1 MLRIIQNLREP
12 QKLWRI
18 LILLGLSLL
27 VVIVF
32 AQKIDFSAI
41 DLGRHLENGRLVF
54 SQPDLLF
61 KNFYSYT
68 EPDQRFVNHHWL
80 GGVIFYV
87 VYLVGGF
94 NLLSIFNILL
104 ALAVFLSFFKLAYK
118 RAGFYLPAIISLPA
132 ILLFS
137 ERVEI
142 RPEIFSYLFLALTWL
157 IWESERFSS
166 KKKIL
171 ILLPL
176 FILWANIHI
185 YFFLGLALIGFK
197 LAEKFLWQAFDGSV
211 NSLGFKLKNAFFKIK
226 KDLLNLS
233 LLSAACFL
241 TPNTWRGFFYPFN
254 ILKNYGY
261 QIAENKSVF
270 YLQNL
275 ILNYNFSIFKLLLVV
290 LLVSL
295 IATWFF
301 YKKPRWFDLFFG
313 IFISVLALFASRN
326 LALFG
331 LVALVLI
338 SSALKRPVAL
348 LWSRLIPN
356 KYEISEKVK
365 KYLPILPGLLILG
378 VMLFLIS
385 DYQERNNFLKGSF
398 GIGLNTGQADSF
410 EFFRASGLSGPIFN
424 NYDDGSALIFGLD
437 NQEKVFV
444 DNRPEAYSVNFFT
457 NIYLPM
463 QNEATVW
470 QDILTQYNF
479 KTVYFSHTD
488 QTPWGKTFL
497 KRILA
502 DSDWQLVYFDRQ
514 YVILARKSVT
524 DAAILDKYALNEWGF
539 RGRLRELAGASNVRE
554 RFYLAALA
562 QSYGMPDLAE
572 EIYRQILLAN
582 SKNQRAIFSLAYLYS
597 ASSDRNMLFKA
608 IDYFQRGLK
617 IENKT
622 PSAYSDLAMVY
633 WNLGDYFQAEVNWRK
648 ALKINRR
655 DADALYYLPQ
665 VEDLKKRGLLP
676 RS

>member
-1 MLRIIQNLREP
+1 MLKIFQNLRDF

-18 LILLGLSLL
+18 FILLGLSLL
-27 VVIVF
+27 VIIVF
-32 AQKIDFSAI
+32 AQKIEFSAV

-54 SQPDLLF
+54 SQSDLLY

-80 GGVIFYV
+80 GGVIFYA

-104 ALAVFLSFFKLAYK
+104 ALAVFLCFFKLAYK
-118 RAGFYLPAIISLPA
+118 RAGFYLPAILSLPV

-142 RPEIFSYLFLALTWL
+142 RPEIFSYLFLALIWL
-157 IWESERFSS
+157 IWESEKLSVKR
-166 KKKIL
+166 KMLIL
-171 ILLPL
+171 IPL
-176 FILWANIHI
+176 FIIWANIHI
-185 YFFLGLALIGFK
+185 YFFLGLALLGFK
-197 LAEKFLWQAFDGSV
+197 LAEKFLWQAFDGSA
-211 NSLGFKLKNAFFKIK
+211 NSLNFKFKNAFSAIK
-226 KDLLNLS
+226 KDLLI
-233 LLSAACFL
+233 LLTLAAACFL

-261 QIAENKSVF
+261 QIAENKSIF
-270 YLQNL
+270 FLQDL
-275 ILNYNFSIFKLLLVV
+275 MLNYNFGIFKLLLAV
-290 LLVSL
+290 LLLAL

-313 IFISVLALFASRN
+313 IFIALLALFASRN

-338 SSALKRPVAL
+338 SSNLKRPLAFL
-348 LWSRLIPN
+348 GLRLIPD
-356 KYEISEKVK
+356 KPEIFEKVK
-365 KYLPILPGLLILG
+365 KYSPIITGLLIFGLM
-378 VMLFLIS
+378 VFLIS

-398 GIGLNTGQADSF
+398 GIGLGTGQEESF

-424 NYDDGSALIFGLD
+424 NYDNGSALIFGLD

-444 DNRPEAYSVNFFT
+444 DNRPEAYSVKFFT
-457 NIYLPM
+457 DIYLPM
-463 QNEATVW
+463 QNEAAAW
-470 QDILTQYNF
+470 QRALAQYNI
-479 KTVYFSHTD
+479 KTIYFSHTD

-502 DSDWQLVYFDRQ
+502 DSDWQLIYFDRQ
-514 YVILARKSVT
+514 YVILSRKSVT
-524 DAAILDKYALNEWGF
+524 EAAILDKYALNEWGF
-539 RGRLRELAGASNVRE
+539 RVRLRELAESSNVRE
-554 RFYLAALA
+554 RLYLAALA

-572 EIYRQILLAN
+572 EIYRQLLLAN
-582 SKNQRAIFSLAYLYS
+582 PKNQRAVFSLAYLYA
-597 ASSDRNMLFKA
+597 ASRDRNTLLKS
-608 IDYFQRGLK
+608 IEYFRRGLK

-633 WNLGDYFQAEVNWRK
+633 WNLGDYVQAEANWRE

-655 DADALYYLPQ
+655 DADALYYLSQ
-665 VEDLKKRGLLP
+665 VEDLKKRGRLP
-676 RS
+676 R

>member
-27 VVIVF
+27 VVIIF
-32 AQKIDFSAI
+32 AQKIEFSAI

-80 GGVIFYV
+80 GGVISYV

-118 RAGFYLPAIISLPA
+118 RAGFYLPAIISLPV

-157 IWESERFSS
+157 IWETDKLSTKCKLF
-166 KKKIL
+166 IL
-171 ILLPL
+171 VPL
-176 FILWANIHI
+176 FILWPNIHI

-197 LAEKFLWQAFDGSV
+197 LAEKFLWQAFDGSD
-211 NSLGFKLKNAFFKIK
+211 NSLGAKLRSAFFKIK
-226 KDLLNLS
+226 KDFWLLLS
-233 LLSAACFL
+233 LVAVCFL
-241 TPNTWRGFFYPFN
+241 TPNTWRGFFYPFS

-261 QIAENKSVF
+261 QIAENKSIF

-275 ILNYNFSIFKLLLVV
+275 IFNYNFSIFKLLLVV
-290 LLVSL
+290 LVLAL

-301 YKKPRWFDLFFG
+301 YKKPRWFEIFLG
-313 IFISVLALFASRN
+313 IFISTLALFASRN

-338 SSALKRPVAL
+338 SSALKRPLAF
-348 LWSRLIPN
+348 LWSRLIPD
-356 KYEISEKVK
+356 KREISEKIK

-398 GIGLNTGQADSF
+398 GIGLSTGQTDSF
-410 EFFRASGLSGPIFN
+410 EFFRASGLGGPLFN
-424 NYDDGSALIFGLD
+424 NYDNGSALIFGLD

-444 DNRPEAYSVNFFT
+444 DNRPEAYSVKFFT
-457 NIYLPM
+457 DTYLPM
-463 QNEATVW
+463 QNEVLPW
-470 QDILTQYNF
+470 QQAMAQYNF

-524 DAAILDKYALNEWGF
+524 DSAILDKYALNEWGF
-539 RGRLRELAGASNVRE
+539 RSRLRELAGDSNVRE

-582 SKNQRAIFSLAYLYS
+582 PKNQRAIFSLAYLYS
-597 ASSDRNMLFKA
+597 ASDDRNTLLKA

-633 WNLGDYFQAEVNWRK
+633 WNLGDYLQAEINWQQ
-648 ALKINRR
+648 ALKINRH
-655 DADALYYLPQ
+655 DVDALYYLPQ